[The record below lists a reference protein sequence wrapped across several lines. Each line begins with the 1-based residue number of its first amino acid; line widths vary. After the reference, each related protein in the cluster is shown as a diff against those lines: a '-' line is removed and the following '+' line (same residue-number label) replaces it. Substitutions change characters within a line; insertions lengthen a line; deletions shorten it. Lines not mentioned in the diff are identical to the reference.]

1 MGCHFPL
8 QQIFLT
14 QGLNP
19 RPVHLLH
26 LPVDSLP
33 LSHLRSS
40 QFNLLQA
47 ESLPEEGAEPFY
59 HPPNSEQL
67 LRADHAGE
75 RRDLG

>member
-47 ESLPEEGAEPFY
+47 ESLPEEGAE
-59 HPPNSEQL
+59 L
-67 LRADHAGE
+67 LLFSIFFMRSFSIFL
-75 RRDLG
+75 LG